1 MQLAISREL
10 HAYWDALRAGRGAP
24 ERNDIEPGAIRAIL
38 ADTFVLDFDKE
49 SGFPFR
55 IVGSRANSLFLREL
69 RGLSFLDIWREAD
82 REQVRAALDSVANET
97 RPYLL
102 RAEARPPGV
111 ETAEIET
118 TLLPLRHNGSTRS
131 RVLGCLALKRTP
143 HWLGLIDAGPA
154 LLLSRRPFDPTRSTE
169 TETTAPAADT
179 HDSVGEV
186 RTRPGAK
193 YFGARER
200 RKT

>member
-10 HAYWDALRAGRGAP
+10 HAYWDALRAGRSAP

-69 RGLSFLDIWREAD
+69 RGLSFLEIWREAD

-102 RAEARPPGV
+102 RAEVRPPGV

-131 RVLGCLALKRTP
+131 RVLGCLALKSTP

-154 LLLSRRPFDPTRSTE
+154 LLLSRRPFDPT
-169 TETTAPAADT
+169 
-179 HDSVGEV
+179 
-186 RTRPGAK
+186 
-193 YFGARER
+193 ARIHGREGWGYAWF
-200 RKT
+200 